1 MSVVRP
7 HMRLQDRTHTAT
19 ANAQPATLA
28 RLPCQRSAGLPPA
41 VQRRC
46 PASAGPASE
55 PAGAATRPRP
65 TGARAAPAQPVLP
78 LSIVACQGPARAPRP
93 G

>member
-1 MSVVRP
+1 
-7 HMRLQDRTHTAT
+7 MRLQDRTHTAT
-19 ANAQPATLA
+19 ANGNALA
-28 RLPCQRSAGLPPA
+28 RLALRSGQRSAGLPPA